1 MSNSWRFALRRA
13 LSRSRIKAASQGTRN
28 QRQTGEAEKRKTWT
42 PVPCLASPCRNGL
55 YPQGTQASQAAF
67 HPPYLF
73 SLKQIRT
80 LDNYIESRPILI
92 YSSTPR
98 SQGSFA
104 CREPSLLLHALLSCV
119 AFAHLSI
126 HHPSIFPPFGRQRS
140 PCHVPGNPDTLSP
153 WDLADKSTL
162 DHTHTHT
169 HTHTRMCAAHTTQ
182 VHNSRAGRTE
192 KSHKTVQGQADR
204 PTGTLWN
211 RTPLGRQPTTYIP
224 SYE

>member
-1 MSNSWRFALRRA
+1 MSDFRDEQQLEVRA
-13 LSRSRIKAASQGTRN
+13 LPRASSVSHQG
-28 QRQTGEAEKRKTWT
+28 RQPGDTQPETDRRGREKRHMD
-42 PVPCLASPCRNGL
+42 PGALPCLALPCRNGL

-80 LDNYIESRPILI
+80 LDNYIEARPILI

-98 SQGSFA
+98 SQGYFA

-126 HHPSIFPPFGRQRS
+126 NHPSIFPPFGRQWS

-169 HTHTRMCAAHTTQ
+169 HAHVRCAHHTHHTGSQLPSGTDREKPQ
-182 VHNSRAGRTE
+182 NSAG
-192 KSHKTVQGQADR
+192 
-204 PTGTLWN
+204 TG
-211 RTPLGRQPTTYIP
+211 R
-224 SYE
+224 